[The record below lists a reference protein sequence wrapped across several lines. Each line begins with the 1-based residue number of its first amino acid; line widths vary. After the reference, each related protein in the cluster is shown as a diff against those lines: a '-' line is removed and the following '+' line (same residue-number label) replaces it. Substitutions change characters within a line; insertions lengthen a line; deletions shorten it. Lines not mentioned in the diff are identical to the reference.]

1 MCDEE
6 TKDGLLIK
14 NDVAVG
20 CRPWATSVTIPESV
34 TSIGKSAFYGC
45 KGLTSVTIPNS
56 VTSIGSSAFSGCTG
70 LTSITIPNSVT
81 SIDGSA
87 FYGTN
92 AKLYVHRGTTALF
105 ALWQNG
111 CNPYEIGSNEQMKPI
126 YAATYRCTSITPRCH
141 WQYYKGVANITAMSF
156 EIDGIVLND
165 TTNLIFTGLEPN
177 RTHSYKWTIT
187 VDDKYTYTRT
197 ITTEKTKEL
206 TLTTEQP
213 KVISAGNIIVAA
225 TTNIGE
231 EETNVGFEWRRSDWP
246 DDIATNTGTAII
258 YDGTMEG
265 YIRNLYTEAFW
276 KYRAYYVSNAGTYYY
291 GEWVGVDPTN
301 TSYFDPTVHTYAK
314 IAVNGNM
321 ATVRG
326 YAQRGTDNIVS
337 QGFKYW
343 IASAGVKGEAHYAP
357 SVPSTAQT
365 MEATG
370 TVMEVD
376 LTGLDYETTY
386 HYVAYVTTSEGE
398 TFYGEEQSFTT
409 GEDPTGVLPIDNGQ
423 LIMDNAKGVYDL
435 SGRKINDNL
444 NLKQLKKGVYIVNGR
459 KVLKR

>member
-1 MCDEE
+1 
-6 TKDGLLIK
+6 
-14 NDVAVG
+14 
-20 CRPWATSVTIPESV
+20 
-34 TSIGKSAFYGC
+34 
-45 KGLTSVTIPNS
+45 
-56 VTSIGSSAFSGCTG
+56 
-70 LTSITIPNSVT
+70 
-81 SIDGSA
+81 
-87 FYGTN
+87 
-92 AKLYVHRGTTALF
+92 
-105 ALWQNG
+105 
-111 CNPYEIGSNEQMKPI
+111 
-126 YAATYRCTSITPRCH
+126 
-141 WQYYKGVANITAMSF
+141 MSF

-197 ITTEKTKEL
+197 ITTEKTKGL

-265 YIRNLYTEAFW
+265 YIRNLYTGAFW
-276 KYRAYYVSNAGTYYY
+276 KYRGYYVSNAGIYYY

-321 ATVRG
+321 ATVKG

-343 IASAGVKGEAHYAP
+343 KVSAGVKGEAHYAP

-365 MEATG
+365 IESTG
-370 TVMEVD
+370 TVMEAN
-376 LTGLDYETTY
+376 LTDLDYETTY

-398 TFYGEEQSFTT
+398 TFYGEEKTFTT
-409 GEDPTGVLPIDNGQ
+409 GEAPTGVLPIDNGQ
-423 LIMDNAKGVYDL
+423 LIMGNANGVYDL
-435 SGRKINDNL
+435 SGRKINVNDNL
-444 NLKQLKKGVYIVNGR
+444 NHNDNLKQLKKGVYIVNGR